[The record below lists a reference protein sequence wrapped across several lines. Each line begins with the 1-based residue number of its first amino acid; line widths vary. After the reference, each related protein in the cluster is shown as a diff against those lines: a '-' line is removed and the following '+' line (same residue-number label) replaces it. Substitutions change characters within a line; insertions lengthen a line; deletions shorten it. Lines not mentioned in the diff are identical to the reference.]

1 MKKNILF
8 AEVLQ
13 VVASKTDLAGEIITS
28 TTRTREA
35 VDARY
40 MLVAALLRKG
50 LYRSDVAHFLGVSR
64 QAIGAIANSFE
75 NRCKVSGKWFEIVW
89 QNVCKSLEIN

>member
-8 AEVLQ
+8 SEVIAVVATETEVPAEVI
-13 VVASKTDLAGEIITS
+13 VS
-28 TTRTREA
+28 TNRTREA

-50 LYRSDVAHFLGVSR
+50 LYRSDVAKFLGVSR
-64 QAIGAIANSFE
+64 QAVGAIANGFE
-75 NRCKVSGKWFEIVW
+75 NRRQASGKWFEMIW
-89 QNVCKSLEIN
+89 QNVCKSLAIN

>member
-13 VVASKTDLAGEIITS
+13 VVASETDLAGEVITS
-28 TTRTREA
+28 TNRTREA

-50 LYRSDVAHFLGVSR
+50 LYRSDVAKYLGVSR
-64 QAIGAIANSFE
+64 QAIGAIDNSFE
-75 NRCKVSGKWFEIVW
+75 SRCKVSGKWFEIVW
-89 QNVCKSLEIN
+89 QNVCKSLEIK

>member
-13 VVASKTDLAGEIITS
+13 VVASETDLAGEIITS
-28 TTRTREA
+28 TCRTREA

-50 LYRSDVAHFLGVSR
+50 LYRSDVAKFLRVSR
-64 QAIGAIANSFE
+64 QAIGAISNSFE
-75 NRCKVSGKWFEIVW
+75 SRCKASGKWFEMIW
-89 QNVCKSLEIN
+89 QNICKALEIN

>member
-13 VVASKTDLAGEIITS
+13 VVASETDLAGEVITS
-28 TTRTREA
+28 TNRTREA

-64 QAIGAIANSFE
+64 QAIGAIDNSFE
-75 NRCKVSGKWFEIVW
+75 NRCKVSGKWFEIIW

>member
-13 VVASKTDLAGEIITS
+13 VVASETDLAGEIITS
-28 TTRTREA
+28 TNRTREA

-50 LYRSDVAHFLGVSR
+50 LYRSDGAKFLRVSR
-64 QAIGAIANSFE
+64 QAIGAIDNGFE
-75 NRCKVSGKWFEIVW
+75 NRRQVSGKWFESVW
-89 QNVCKSLEIN
+89 QNICKSLEIK

>member
-13 VVASKTDLAGEIITS
+13 VVASETDLAGEVITS
-28 TTRTREA
+28 TNRTREA

-50 LYRSDVAHFLGVSR
+50 LYRSDVAKFLHVSR
-64 QAIGAIANSFE
+64 QAIGAIDNGFE
-75 NRCKVSGKWFEIVW
+75 NRRQVSGKWFEMIW
-89 QNVCKSLEIN
+89 QNVCKALEIN